1 MAAAD
6 RGRSEYDHTHL
17 STAWYAGSGSRPS
30 GGRVI
35 SGLATSTRKRYL
47 IIGNGA
53 SGTYAAETIRKTD
66 SEGEITLVTNEP
78 YPLYNR
84 VALPPFL
91 RDEAKREK
99 VFLRTPEQH
108 EQKGIKLL
116 VNTQITSLETEARV
130 ASAADG
136 KTFEY
141 DHLLIATGGR
151 PNPLPAPGATPDL
164 KGIYNFQYWD
174 DAAAIRER
182 INTARHTVVVG
193 GSYIAYELAE
203 AYRHHGLAVTWLIRG
218 PRFLRRVLDEDG
230 GALVDDIARAA
241 GVDIHYGAEV
251 KEVHSKDGQV
261 CGITTS
267 ADEYIQCDM
276 IGVGL
281 GVKMNVDFLKG
292 TRIKVRN
299 GILTN
304 EYLETNVPEVFAG
317 GDVAEFFDVSIGLHN
332 QMGTWNNS
340 VSHGRI
346 AGANMLGERKFYNDV
361 PMYSTGLF
369 DSRIRVMGLTP
380 ENVPDLES
388 WEHLDAANRNYQR
401 LFFKDG
407 RLVGGCL
414 IGDIKMQ
421 TRIIQMIQARQV
433 TPESERY
440 KILAA

>member
-1 MAAAD
+1 
-6 RGRSEYDHTHL
+6 
-17 STAWYAGSGSRPS
+17 
-30 GGRVI
+30 
-35 SGLATSTRKRYL
+35 LATSTHKRYL

-53 SGTYAAETIRKTD
+53 TGTYAAETIRKSDT
-66 SEGEITLVTNEP
+66 EGQITLVTNEP

-91 RDEAKREK
+91 RDEARREK
-99 VFLRTPEQH
+99 VFLRSPEQH

-116 VNTQITSLETEARV
+116 RETLITAVDVDARM
-130 ASAADG
+130 ATAADG
-136 KTFEY
+136 QTFAY
-141 DHLLIATGGR
+141 DRLLVATGGR
-151 PNPLPAPGATPDL
+151 PNPLPAPGADPDVQ
-164 KGIYNFQYWD
+164 GIFNFQYWD

-182 INTARHTVVVG
+182 MNSARSAVVVG

-203 AYRHHGLAVTWLIRG
+203 AFRHHGLHVTWLIRG

-241 GVDIHYGAEV
+241 GVDVRYGGEVAEV
-251 KEVHSKDGQV
+251 HRQNGQV
-261 CGITTS
+261 CGVTTTTGEHIS
-267 ADEYIQCDM
+267 CDM

-281 GVKMNVDFLKG
+281 GVRMNVDFLQG
-292 TRIKVRN
+292 TPITVRN
-299 GILTN
+299 GIVTN
-304 EYLETNVPEVFAG
+304 EYLETNAPDVFAG

-388 WEHLDAANRNYQR
+388 WARLDAANRNYQR

-433 TPESERY
+433 TPEAERG
-440 KILAA
+440 KLLAA

>member
-1 MAAAD
+1 
-6 RGRSEYDHTHL
+6 
-17 STAWYAGSGSRPS
+17 
-30 GGRVI
+30 
-35 SGLATSTRKRYL
+35 LATSTRKRYL
-47 IIGNGA
+47 LIGNGA

-66 SEGEITLVTNEP
+66 TEGEITLLTNEP

-108 EQKGIKLL
+108 AQKGIKLL
-116 VNTQITSLETEARV
+116 VNTTIVSVNTTERV
-130 ASAADG
+130 ATAADG
-136 KTFEY
+136 QTFPYER
-141 DHLLIATGGR
+141 LLVATGGR
-151 PNPLPAPGATPDL
+151 PNPLPAPGASPDVH
-164 KGIYNFQYWD
+164 GIYNFQYWD

-182 INTARHTVVVG
+182 INTARHAVVVG

-203 AYRHHGLAVTWLIRG
+203 AFRHHGLAVTWLIRG

-230 GALVDDIARAA
+230 GALVDDIANTA
-241 GVDIHYGAEV
+241 GVDIHYGGEV
-251 KEVHSKDGQV
+251 GEVHTRDGQV
-261 CGITTS
+261 CGVTTS
-267 ADEYIQCDM
+267 KGEHIGCDV

-281 GVKMNVDFLKG
+281 GVKMNVDFLKD
-292 TRIKVRN
+292 TPITVRN
-299 GILTN
+299 GVVTN
-304 EYLETNVPEVFAG
+304 EYLETNVPEVFAA

-433 TPESERY
+433 TPESERG
-440 KILAA
+440 KLLAA

>member
-1 MAAAD
+1 M
-6 RGRSEYDHTHL
+6 
-17 STAWYAGSGSRPS
+17 
-30 GGRVI
+30 
-35 SGLATSTRKRYL
+35 
-47 IIGNGA
+47 IGNGA
-53 SGTYAAETIRKTD
+53 SGTYAAETIRKNDT
-66 SEGEITLVTNEP
+66 EGDITLLTNEP

-91 RDEAKREK
+91 RDEAKKEK
-99 VFLRTPEQH
+99 VFLRSPEQH
-108 EQKGIKLL
+108 AHKGIKLL
-116 VNTQITSLETEARV
+116 VNTPITSLNTEERV
-130 ASAADG
+130 ATAADG
-136 KTFEY
+136 QQFPY
-141 DHLLIATGGR
+141 DRLLIATGGR
-151 PNPLPAPGATPDL
+151 PNPLPAPGANPDVH
-164 KGIYNFQYWD
+164 GIYNFQYWD

-182 INTARHTVVVG
+182 MNSARHAVVVG

-203 AYRHHGLAVTWLIRG
+203 AFRHHGLAVTWLIRG

-241 GVDIHYGAEV
+241 GVDIHYGGEVAEV
-251 KEVHSKDGQV
+251 CSKDGQV
-261 CGITTS
+261 CGVTS
-267 ADEYIQCDM
+267 TRGDQIQCD
-276 IGVGL
+276 ILGVGL
-281 GVKMNVDFLKG
+281 GVKMNVDFLQG
-292 TRIKVRN
+292 TPITVRG
-299 GILTN
+299 GIVTN
-304 EYLETNVPEVFAG
+304 EYLETNVPEVYAA

-388 WEHLDAANRNYQR
+388 WGHLDAVNRTYQR

-414 IGDIKMQ
+414 IGDIRMQ

-433 TPESERY
+433 IPDTDRG
-440 KILAA
+440 KLLAA

>member
-1 MAAAD
+1 M
-6 RGRSEYDHTHL
+6 
-17 STAWYAGSGSRPS
+17 
-30 GGRVI
+30 
-35 SGLATSTRKRYL
+35 RKRYL
-47 IIGNGA
+47 LIGNGA

-66 SEGEITLVTNEP
+66 TEGEITLVTNEP

-91 RDEAKREK
+91 RDQARREK

-108 EQKGIKLL
+108 AQKGIKLL
-116 VNTQITSLETEARV
+116 VNTPIVALDTEERV
-130 ASAADG
+130 ATAADG
-136 KTFEY
+136 QTFHY
-141 DHLLIATGGR
+141 HRLLLATGGR
-151 PNPLPAPGATPDL
+151 PNPLPVPGASPDVQ
-164 KGIYNFQYWD
+164 GIYNFQYWD

-182 INTARHTVVVG
+182 INTAKHAVVVG

-203 AYRHHGLAVTWLIRG
+203 AFRHHGLVVTWLIRG

-241 GVDIHYGAEV
+241 GVDIHYGGEV
-251 KEVHSKDGQV
+251 AEVHSKDGQV
-261 CGITTS
+261 CGVTTTIG
-267 ADEYIQCDM
+267 EYIQCDA

-292 TRIKVRN
+292 TPITVRH

-304 EYLETNVPEVFAG
+304 EYLETNAADVYAA

-346 AGANMLGERKFYNDV
+346 AGANMLGERRFYNDV

-380 ENVPDLES
+380 ENLPDLES
-388 WEHLDAANRNYQR
+388 WEHLDAPRRNYQR

-433 TPESERY
+433 TPESDRG
-440 KILAA
+440 KLLAA